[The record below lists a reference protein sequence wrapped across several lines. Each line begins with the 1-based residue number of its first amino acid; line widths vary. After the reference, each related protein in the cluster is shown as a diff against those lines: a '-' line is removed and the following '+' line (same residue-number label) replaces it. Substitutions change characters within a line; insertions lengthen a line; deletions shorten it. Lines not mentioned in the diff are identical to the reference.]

1 MNEMIDRE
9 MTLRDYARVI
19 ARRKWIVAAAT
30 IATVAAALGMAALQ
44 DPIYS
49 SSSQVLV
56 KARTTDTIF
65 TNTNVSGFSAGS
77 GVPTEIAVLESELV
91 SNRVRDDL
99 GLDRSPPRVNGTQVG
114 TTDVVVAVVRSG
126 DATTSKVLADAYV
139 NAYIAI
145 KREQAVSGLISG
157 GTEISKKLT
166 EIQGQIDAID
176 QQIDDAPDD
185 QQAAVEASLAQQR
198 KVLVDQ
204 QALFKQRLDQ
214 LQVDAQLATGGA
226 QMLREAEVPTSP
238 VEPTPLR
245 SALLALVVGLLLG
258 LGAAFLLDYLD
269 DTVKTPD
276 EMSRASG
283 GLSLLAVVPTD
294 PPPDNRPIA
303 LSRPGDYAVETYRG
317 LRTSLQFLSLDS
329 DFRTVQFTSPMPGDG
344 KTTTAANIATVF
356 AQAGLHTLLIDADL
370 RKPRL
375 HQVFAID
382 PTRGL
387 VEVLLGA
394 PYRDAV
400 QPVLEHLD
408 LLPAGSIPPNPS
420 EMLGSRQMR
429 DLLERLSDDYDII
442 IVDSAP
448 VLPVTDSVALAASV
462 DAVVLVG
469 QAGRSSTRQVGEALG
484 QLQRVQAP
492 LIGTVLNKLSGR
504 RRGGGGYG
512 YGYGYGYGGYGR
524 YGNAYGGGDT
534 TGGAGANAGT
544 GRSRERL
551 AADVSTPT

>member
-1 MNEMIDRE
+1 MNEMVDRE

-19 ARRKWIVAAAT
+19 ARRKWVVVAAT
-30 IATVAAALGMAALQ
+30 IATVAAALGMTALQ
-44 DPIYS
+44 DPVYQT
-49 SSSQVLV
+49 SSQVLV
-56 KARTTDTIF
+56 RARNTDTIF
-65 TNTNVSGFSAGS
+65 TNTNSGTFASAS
-77 GVPTEIAVLESELV
+77 AVPTEIAVLESELV

-99 GLDRSPPRVNGTQVG
+99 GLDRSPPAVNGTQVG
-114 TTDVVVAVVRSG
+114 TTDVVNAVVRSG
-126 DATTSKVLADAYV
+126 DATTAKVLADAYV
-139 NAYIAI
+139 NSYIAI

-157 GTEISKKLT
+157 GAEISKKLT
-166 EIQGQIDAID
+166 EIQTQIDALD
-176 QQIDDAPDD
+176 KQVADAPSS

-226 QMLREAEVPTSP
+226 QMLREASVPTSP

-245 SALLALVVGLLLG
+245 SALLAMVVGLLLG

-269 DTVKTPD
+269 DTVKVPD
-276 EMSRASG
+276 EMVRASG

-294 PPPDNRPIA
+294 PPPDNRPISI
-303 LSRPGDYAVETYRG
+303 SRPGDYAVETYRG

-344 KTTTAANIATVF
+344 KTTTASNVATVF
-356 AQAGLHTLLIDADL
+356 AQAGLNTLLIDADL

-382 PTRGL
+382 PSRGL

-394 PYRDAV
+394 PYHEVV

-429 DLLERLSDDYDII
+429 DLLERLSNDYDII

-448 VLPVTDSVALAASV
+448 VLPVSDSVALAASV

-469 QAGRSSTRQVGEALG
+469 QAGRSSNRQVGEALG

-492 LIGTVLNKLSGR
+492 LIGTVLNKLTARKRS
-504 RRGGGGYG
+504 GGGYG

-534 TGGAGANAGT
+534 TGGAGSA
-544 GRSRERL
+544 RPSDRL
-551 AADVSTPT
+551 AADVSSAP